1 MSSDLPSSSGE
12 SGPTRLV
19 IADDHP
25 LVRYALVQ
33 LLSEHSD
40 MEVVGEAKDGR
51 EAQELCRRLRP
62 DLVLMDVRMPRMD
75 GLEATCAI
83 KREFP
88 KIAVLILSSFEDPNY
103 LSRAILGGA
112 AGYVVKGATKDEI
125 VGAIRGVL
133 SGESPID
140 QELSAQL
147 LSQLLKSQQ
156 EEGDLAI
163 SPAPASR
170 LEEGHSGEPHLPL
183 SLSPRE
189 LEVLKL
195 LAEGRTNYQIARRL
209 RISLST
215 VKKHVRYV
223 IAKLGV
229 SDRTQAVVKAV
240 ELGLLAKQKAR

>member
-1 MSSDLPSSSGE
+1 MNGEPPPSGE
-12 SGPTRLV
+12 SRPTRIV

-25 LVRYALVQ
+25 LVRDALVQ
-33 LLSEHSD
+33 LLND
-40 MEVVGEAKDGR
+40 LPDVEVVGEAKDGR
-51 EAQELCRRLRP
+51 EAQELCRRVRP

-103 LSRAILGGA
+103 LARAILGGA
-112 AGYVVKGATKDEI
+112 AGYVLKGATKQEI
-125 VGAIRGVL
+125 VEAIRGVL

-147 LSQLLKSQQ
+147 LSQLLLKSQQ

-189 LEVLKL
+189 VEVLKL
-195 LAEGRTNYQIARRL
+195 LAEGRTNSQIARML